1 MAFFSFFTPVLKK
14 IAVTVAPIIVGKVT
28 SFLEEKF
35 NDFLSDSKSLVE
47 ATSKTLGES
56 EAYDSTNS
64 SLEDTMLINKK
75 LEELKEEYLKVAE
88 AYEILSYS
96 NVVNQLNLV
105 KSKIEKINKVKN
117 NLIDKTVIKRIEN
130 ESIILQEELRGTYT
144 DEIINLISLGNTEIL
159 EILKKESGIE
169 KEKEIKNLVEKYM
182 TNTSSK
188 LISKLENYMDKQMEF
203 IQDILDT
210 YFNNLEIRENNL
222 KSEIKEI
229 NKAIQ
234 NGKEKE
240 LKEEYLNT
248 LNLLESININ

>member
-14 IAVTVAPIIVGKVT
+14 IAMTVAPIIVGKVT
-28 SFLEEKF
+28 SFLKEKF

-117 NLIDKTVIKRIEN
+117 NLIDKTVIKRIE
-130 ESIILQEELRGTYT
+130 
-144 DEIINLISLGNTEIL
+144 
-159 EILKKESGIE
+159 
-169 KEKEIKNLVEKYM
+169 
-182 TNTSSK
+182 
-188 LISKLENYMDKQMEF
+188 KQTIF
-203 IQDILDT
+203 
-210 YFNNLEIRENNL
+210 
-222 KSEIKEI
+222 S
-229 NKAIQ
+229 
-234 NGKEKE
+234 
-240 LKEEYLNT
+240 
-248 LNLLESININ
+248 